1 MKRTMTMLVTLFIC
15 TSLLAQKGK
24 QKDKEENSKKQAKET
39 VVGKEKKET
48 GSGKETKEAVAGNQ
62 KGKSSHDKTIWEGTK
77 DSDGGG
83 PKASKNQPAKVRSAF
98 AKDYPNATNVSWS
111 KYRGDWTA
119 TFTNGVVT
127 STAIYHANGERKDT
141 RTVVPPTQV
150 PRTISDILK
159 KKTETQPT
167 TDVVK
172 IEAPK
177 KMTDIF
183 RIKTMTS
190 GTTRYSYYDA
200 NGKEVSYDY

>member
-1 MKRTMTMLVTLFIC
+1 MKRTITILVALVIS

-24 QKDKEENSKKQAKET
+24 QKTKEENPKKEAKET
-39 VVGKEKKET
+39 VLGKEKKET
-48 GSGKETKEAVAGNQ
+48 GSSKESKETVAGKG
-62 KGKSSHDKTIWEGTK
+62 KGKSNHDKTIWEGTK
-77 DSDGGG
+77 DTDGGG

-119 TFTNGVVT
+119 TFNNGLLT

-141 RTVVPPTQV
+141 RTVVQPTQV
-150 PRTISDILK
+150 PKTISDILK
-159 KKTETQPT
+159 KKTETQT

-183 RIKTMTS
+183 RIKKMQA
-190 GTTRYSYYDA
+190 GTTQFSYYDA
-200 NGKEVSYDY
+200 NGKEVNYDY